1 MVTHGSL
8 RVKPNSAEVGWGE
21 KLNKEGNWSCCLI
34 VWVKIVPRELLV
46 AVMLKCSLQTV
57 QTVFIFLYFIMTVLV
72 VVAVEVNVFFTTL
85 VELIFRDNLSAMMTS
100 IKVMKYIDNNHYQ
113 YQSFS
118 GVLSGR

>member
-1 MVTHGSL
+1 M
-8 RVKPNSAEVGWGE
+8 R
-21 KLNKEGNWSCCLI
+21 
-34 VWVKIVPRELLV
+34 IVPRELLV

-72 VVAVEVNVFFTTL
+72 VVAVEVNAFFTTL
-85 VELIFRDNLSAMMTS
+85 VELIYRDNLSAMMTS

-118 GVLSGR
+118 GILSGR

>member
-1 MVTHGSL
+1 M
-8 RVKPNSAEVGWGE
+8 
-21 KLNKEGNWSCCLI
+21 
-34 VWVKIVPRELLV
+34 
-46 AVMLKCSLQTV
+46 

-118 GVLSGR
+118 GILSGR

>member
-1 MVTHGSL
+1 M
-8 RVKPNSAEVGWGE
+8 R
-21 KLNKEGNWSCCLI
+21 
-34 VWVKIVPRELLV
+34 IVPRELLV

-100 IKVMKYIDNNHYQ
+100 IKVMKYIDYNHHQ
-113 YQSFS
+113 
-118 GVLSGR
+118 

>member
-1 MVTHGSL
+1 M
-8 RVKPNSAEVGWGE
+8 R
-21 KLNKEGNWSCCLI
+21 
-34 VWVKIVPRELLV
+34 IVPRELLV

-113 YQSFS
+113 YQFFS
-118 GVLSGR
+118 GILSGR

>member
-1 MVTHGSL
+1 MG
-8 RVKPNSAEVGWGE
+8 
-21 KLNKEGNWSCCLI
+21 
-34 VWVKIVPRELLV
+34 IVPRELLV

-72 VVAVEVNVFFTTL
+72 VVTVEVNVFFTTL

>member
-1 MVTHGSL
+1 M
-8 RVKPNSAEVGWGE
+8 
-21 KLNKEGNWSCCLI
+21 
-34 VWVKIVPRELLV
+34 
-46 AVMLKCSLQTV
+46 
-57 QTVFIFLYFIMTVLV
+57 QTVFIFLYYIMTVLV

>member
-1 MVTHGSL
+1 M
-8 RVKPNSAEVGWGE
+8 
-21 KLNKEGNWSCCLI
+21 
-34 VWVKIVPRELLV
+34 
-46 AVMLKCSLQTV
+46 

-72 VVAVEVNVFFTTL
+72 EVAVEVNVFFTTL

>member
-1 MVTHGSL
+1 M
-8 RVKPNSAEVGWGE
+8 R
-21 KLNKEGNWSCCLI
+21 
-34 VWVKIVPRELLV
+34 IVPRELLV
-46 AVMLKCSLQTV
+46 AVMLQCSLQTV

-100 IKVMKYIDNNHYQ
+100 IKVMKYIDNNHHQ

>member
-1 MVTHGSL
+1 M
-8 RVKPNSAEVGWGE
+8 R
-21 KLNKEGNWSCCLI
+21 
-34 VWVKIVPRELLV
+34 IVPRKLLV

-57 QTVFIFLYFIMTVLV
+57 QTAFIFLYFIMTVLV

>member
-1 MVTHGSL
+1 M
-8 RVKPNSAEVGWGE
+8 
-21 KLNKEGNWSCCLI
+21 
-34 VWVKIVPRELLV
+34 
-46 AVMLKCSLQTV
+46 

-72 VVAVEVNVFFTTL
+72 VVAVEANVFFTTL

>member
-1 MVTHGSL
+1 M
-8 RVKPNSAEVGWGE
+8 R
-21 KLNKEGNWSCCLI
+21 
-34 VWVKIVPRELLV
+34 IVPRKLLV
-46 AVMLKCSLQTV
+46 AVMLKCSLHTV

-72 VVAVEVNVFFTTL
+72 VVTVEVNVFFTTL

>member
-1 MVTHGSL
+1 MG
-8 RVKPNSAEVGWGE
+8 
-21 KLNKEGNWSCCLI
+21 
-34 VWVKIVPRELLV
+34 IVPRELLV

-57 QTVFIFLYFIMTVLV
+57 QTVFIFLYYIMTVLV

>member
-1 MVTHGSL
+1 MG
-8 RVKPNSAEVGWGE
+8 
-21 KLNKEGNWSCCLI
+21 
-34 VWVKIVPRELLV
+34 IVPRELLV

>member
-1 MVTHGSL
+1 M
-8 RVKPNSAEVGWGE
+8 R
-21 KLNKEGNWSCCLI
+21 
-34 VWVKIVPRELLV
+34 IVPRELLV

-118 GVLSGR
+118 GILSGR

>member
-1 MVTHGSL
+1 M
-8 RVKPNSAEVGWGE
+8 
-21 KLNKEGNWSCCLI
+21 
-34 VWVKIVPRELLV
+34 
-46 AVMLKCSLQTV
+46 

-118 GVLSGR
+118 GVLSVR

>member
-1 MVTHGSL
+1 MRSDGLGGNSPKRAFGSSHA
-8 RVKPNSAEVGWGE
+8 KMQSADCADCVYF
-21 KLNKEGNWSCCLI
+21 
-34 VWVKIVPRELLV
+34 P
-46 AVMLKCSLQTV
+46 
-57 QTVFIFLYFIMTVLV
+57 IFYHDCF
-72 VVAVEVNVFFTTL
+72 VEVNVFFTTL

>member
-1 MVTHGSL
+1 M
-8 RVKPNSAEVGWGE
+8 
-21 KLNKEGNWSCCLI
+21 
-34 VWVKIVPRELLV
+34 
-46 AVMLKCSLQTV
+46 

>member
-1 MVTHGSL
+1 M
-8 RVKPNSAEVGWGE
+8 R
-21 KLNKEGNWSCCLI
+21 
-34 VWVKIVPRELLV
+34 IVPRKLLV

>member
-1 MVTHGSL
+1 M
-8 RVKPNSAEVGWGE
+8 R
-21 KLNKEGNWSCCLI
+21 
-34 VWVKIVPRELLV
+34 IVPRELLV

>member
-1 MVTHGSL
+1 M
-8 RVKPNSAEVGWGE
+8 
-21 KLNKEGNWSCCLI
+21 
-34 VWVKIVPRELLV
+34 
-46 AVMLKCSLQTV
+46 

-72 VVAVEVNVFFTTL
+72 VVTVEVNVFFTTL

>member
-1 MVTHGSL
+1 M
-8 RVKPNSAEVGWGE
+8 
-21 KLNKEGNWSCCLI
+21 
-34 VWVKIVPRELLV
+34 
-46 AVMLKCSLQTV
+46 
-57 QTVFIFLYFIMTVLV
+57 QTVFIFLYYIMTVLV

-85 VELIFRDNLSAMMTS
+85 VELIFRDKLSAMMTS

>member
-1 MVTHGSL
+1 M
-8 RVKPNSAEVGWGE
+8 R
-21 KLNKEGNWSCCLI
+21 
-34 VWVKIVPRELLV
+34 IVPRELLV

-85 VELIFRDNLSAMMTS
+85 VELIYRDNLSAMMTS

-118 GVLSGR
+118 GILSGR